1 MNDYYAVGSLKRG
14 SIKRL
19 AQICKEHQRISPS
32 DIDDLLT
39 LKRQFS
45 AEAKKLQEPPALLA
59 NHTLVENFM
68 GCLTRDFREK
78 VYQQLESNA
87 RTDVRIRKAINANAP
102 AGAANCQCQCG
113 STSATSKA

>member
-39 LKRQFS
+39 LKCQFS

-68 GCLTRDFREK
+68 GCLTPQLSREGI
-78 VYQQLESNA
+78 SA
-87 RTDVRIRKAINANAP
+87 IRVKCAYGCPNQK
-102 AGAANCQCQCG
+102 GY
-113 STSATSKA
+113 